1 MFPALVGL
9 MVLVNAAC
17 SGGDGN
23 SDESGDAS
31 PITVPVSEPTRGPSP
46 QAAAEPASTPVPT
59 DTPTALAAPDELKGE
74 PATPEA
80 TPTASPRDDRDPDTL
95 EEMAFLYHT
104 QRGWKTDFSKM
115 SVVISEL
122 IPGGPPRDG
131 IPPIDEPKL
140 VPVPDAPTYMMD
152 DAPVISVEIGGEAK
166 AYPLAILMRHEIV
179 NDEVGGVPV
188 TVTFCPL
195 CNTSIVFDRRV
206 DGKVLDFGTSGNL
219 RNSNLIMWDRQ
230 TESWWEQVTGEA
242 IVGEMTG
249 TRLEFLPAPV
259 ISWGVFRDAFPEGQ
273 LLSRDQGFYSDYST
287 PPYFGYDAADNTP
300 FLFFGN
306 VDPRLPAMERV
317 VSVTIDG
324 VSVAYPFLLLRDRP
338 AINDSVNGRELAVFY
353 VGGTFSP
360 FVGLGTDPTRVGSS
374 GIFDPFVDGRKLTF
388 TFQDGAIKDDETG
401 STWNILG
408 QAIEGPM
415 KGSRLESVVHGNHFW
430 FSWAASFPDTAVR
443 TAADIGG

>member
-1 MFPALVGL
+1 LSYRTIFPALVGL
-9 MVLVNAAC
+9 TLLIGVAC
-17 SGGDGN
+17 TGGDA
-23 SDESGDAS
+23 DPE
-31 PITVPVSEPTRGPSP
+31 PVS
-46 QAAAEPASTPVPT
+46 QAAAEPVPTPVT
-59 DTPTALAAPDELKGE
+59 ADTPTPLPAPVELKGE

-80 TPTASPRDDRDPDTL
+80 TPTASPRADSDRDTL

-104 QRGWKTDFSKM
+104 QQGWKTDFSKL
-115 SVVISEL
+115 SVLISEL

-131 IPPIDEPKL
+131 IPPIDDPKL
-140 VPVPDAPTYMMD
+140 VPVLDAPEYMTD

-206 DGKVLDFGTSGNL
+206 DGEVLDFGTSGNL
-219 RNSNLIMWDRQ
+219 RNSNLVMWDRQ

-249 TRLEFLPAPV
+249 TRLQFLPAPV
-259 ISWGVFRDAFPEGQ
+259 ISWGVFREAFPDGQ

-324 VSVAYPFLLLRDRP
+324 VSAAYPFMLLRNRP
-338 AINDSVNGRELAVFY
+338 AINDSVNGRDLAVFY

-360 FVGLGTDPTRVGSS
+360 FVGLGTPPSRVGSS

-388 TFQDGAIKDDETG
+388 SFQDGVIKDDETG

-408 QAIEGPM
+408 HAIDGAM
-415 KGSRLESVVHGNHFW
+415 KGNRLESVVHGNHFW
-430 FSWAASFPDTAVR
+430 FSWAASFPETAVR
-443 TAADIGG
+443 TAGDISG